1 MFLKKRNMNK
11 TLQDLISSI
20 CPADKSL
27 EPKIIH
33 HLNDLTKPPGSLGKL
48 EQIALKYCLMTGSDK
63 PLLGKKKIFTFGA
76 DHGVADEGVSAFPK
90 VVTQQMVMNML
101 SGGAAINVL
110 AQHAGAELAV
120 VDMGVDWPQEEKAG
134 LINRSIRAGT
144 ANMALGPAMTVEEAE
159 QALLAGVELAA
170 AAADEGF
177 TLLGTGEMGIANTT
191 PSAAL
196 FAALLPCPVEEVTG
210 RGTGVDDQGLQH
222 KIKIIKQSLEV
233 NKERLNSPLET
244 LAAVGGLEIAG
255 ICGLI
260 LGAASRRLP
269 VIVDGFISSAGALVA
284 CRLSPAVR
292 DYLFFSHLSQEAG
305 HRTFFNLFEALPIL
319 DLEFRLGEGTG
330 AAMAMPVI
338 EAALKIYNEMATF
351 SSAGISGK

>member
-1 MFLKKRNMNK
+1 MNCIQSVDQ
-11 TLQDLISSI
+11 TIRPSVED
-20 CPADKSL
+20 
-27 EPKIIH
+27 

-48 EQIALKYCLMTGSDK
+48 EQIAMRYCLMTGTDR
-63 PLLGKKKIFTFGA
+63 PRTGKKKIFTFGA

-110 AQHAGAELAV
+110 ARHVGADLAV
-120 VDMGVDWPQEEKAG
+120 VDMGVDWPVERRAG
-134 LINRSIRAGT
+134 LIDCSVRSGT
-144 ANMALGPAMTVEEAE
+144 ANMATGPAMEVAEAE
-159 QALLAGVELAA
+159 KALLAGAELADKA
-170 AAADEGF
+170 ANEGY

-196 FAALLPCPVEEVTG
+196 FASLLPCPVEEVTG
-210 RGTGVDDQGLQH
+210 RGTGVDDTVLKH
-222 KIKIIKQSLEV
+222 KIDIIKKSLEV
-233 NKERLNSPLET
+233 NRECLQTPLDA

-260 LGAASRRLP
+260 LGAAARKIP
-269 VIVDGFISSAGALVA
+269 VVVDGFISSAGAMVA
-284 CRLSPAVR
+284 CRMNPAVK
-292 DYLFFSHLSQEAG
+292 DYLFFSHLSQEVG
-305 HRTFFNLFEALPIL
+305 HQTFFKLFDVQPIL

-338 EAALKIYNEMATF
+338 EAAIHIYNEMATF
-351 SSAGISGK
+351 SSAGISGS

>member
-1 MFLKKRNMNK
+1 MNIK
-11 TLQDLISSI
+11 LQELISSI
-20 CPADKSL
+20 QPVDTNL
-27 EPKIIH
+27 ESKIVH
-33 HLNDLTKPPGSLGKL
+33 HLDDLTKPPGSLGKL
-48 EQIALKYCLMTGSDK
+48 EQIALRYCLMTGCDK
-63 PLLGKKKIFTFGA
+63 PLLGPKKIFTFGA

-90 VVTQQMVMNML
+90 VVTQQMMMNML

-110 AQHAGAELAV
+110 ARHVGAELAV
-120 VDMGVDWPQEEKAG
+120 VDMGVDWPAMERPG
-134 LINRSIRAGT
+134 LINRSVRTGT
-144 ANMALGPAMTVEEAE
+144 ANMAVGPALSMEETE
-159 QALLAGVELAA
+159 KALLVGVELAE
-170 AAADEGF
+170 AAADDGY

-222 KIKIIKQSLEV
+222 KIDIIKQALTV
-233 NKERLNSPLET
+233 NKERMNTPLET

-269 VIVDGFISSAGALVA
+269 VVVDGFISSASALVA
-284 CRLSPAVR
+284 CKMNEAVR
-292 DYLFFSHLSQEAG
+292 DYHFFSHLSQEAG
-305 HRTFFNLFEALPIL
+305 HQTFFNLFDVQPIL
-319 DLEFRLGEGTG
+319 DLGFRLGEGTG

-338 EAALKIYNEMATF
+338 EAAIKIYNEMATF

>member
-1 MFLKKRNMNK
+1 MNIK
-11 TLQDLISSI
+11 LQGVISSI
-20 CPADKSL
+20 QLVDKSL
-27 EPKIIH
+27 QPKIIH
-33 HLNDLTKPPGSLGKL
+33 HLDDLTKPPGSLGKL

-63 PLLGKKKIFTFGA
+63 PQLGAKKIFTFGA

-101 SGGAAINVL
+101 DGGAAINVL
-110 AQHAGAELAV
+110 AKHAGAELAV
-120 VDMGVDWPQEEKAG
+120 VDMGVDWPQEEKQG
-134 LINRSIRAGT
+134 LINRSVRAGT
-144 ANMALGPAMTVEEAE
+144 ANMAVGPAMTVEEAE
-159 QALLAGVELAA
+159 QALLVGVKLAET
-170 AAADEGF
+170 AADEGF

-210 RGTGVDDQGLQH
+210 RGTGVDDQRLQH
-222 KIKIIKQSLEV
+222 KIKIIKQALIV
-233 NKERLNSPLET
+233 NKEWLNSPLET

-260 LGAASRRLP
+260 LGAAACRLP

-284 CRLSPAVR
+284 CRMNPAVK

-305 HRTFFNLFEALPIL
+305 HQTFFNLFEALPIL

-330 AAMAMPVI
+330 AVMAMPII
-338 EAALKIYNEMATF
+338 EAAIKIYNEMATF
-351 SSAGISGK
+351 SSAGISEK

>member
-1 MFLKKRNMNK
+1 MNQQLQGFISDIKPVDK
-11 TLQDLISSI
+11 TLQ
-20 CPADKSL
+20 PA
-27 EPKIIH
+27 IID

-48 EQIALKYCLMTGSDK
+48 EQIALNYCLMTGTDQ
-63 PLLGKKKIFTFGA
+63 PQITKKKIFTFGG

-110 AQHAGAELAV
+110 SRHVGADLAV
-120 VDMGVDWPQEEKAG
+120 VDMGVDWSPEDRSG
-134 LINRSIRAGT
+134 LVNKSIRRGT
-144 ANMALGPAMTVEEAE
+144 ANMAIGPAMTGEEAE
-159 QALLAGVELAA
+159 EAALAGVAL
-170 AAADEGF
+170 ADEAVKDGYS
-177 TLLGTGEMGIANTT
+177 LLATGEMGIANTT

-210 RGTGVDDQGLQH
+210 RGTGVDDDGLRL
-222 KIKIIKQSLEV
+222 KIDVIKRSLAV
-233 NKERLNSPLET
+233 NRDLLNTPMEALS
-244 LAAVGGLEIAG
+244 AVGGLEIAG

-260 LGAASRRLP
+260 LGAAARNVP

-284 CRLSPAVR
+284 CRLNEAVR

-305 HRTFFNLFEALPIL
+305 HRTFFRLFDVQPIL

-338 EAALKIYNEMATF
+338 EAAIKIYNEMATF
-351 SSAGISGK
+351 SSAGVSGK

>member
-1 MFLKKRNMNK
+1 MNTK
-11 TLQDLISSI
+11 LQDLISSI
-20 CPADKSL
+20 RPVDKNL
-27 EPKIIH
+27 ESKIIH
-33 HLNDLTKPPGSLGKL
+33 HLDDLTKPPGSLGKL
-48 EQIALKYCLMTGSDK
+48 EQIAVKYCLMIGSDK
-63 PLLGKKKIFTFGA
+63 PHLGAKKIFTFGA

-101 SGGAAINVL
+101 AGGAAINVL

-120 VDMGVDWPQEEKAG
+120 VDMGVDWPQEEKPG
-134 LINRSIRAGT
+134 LINRSVRAGT
-144 ANMALGPAMTVEEAE
+144 ANMALGPAMSVEEAE
-159 QALLAGVELAA
+159 QALLVGVELAEK
-170 AAADEGF
+170 AADDGF

-222 KIKIIKQSLEV
+222 KIKIIKQSLVV
-233 NKERLNSPLET
+233 NKERISSPLET

-260 LGAASRRLP
+260 LGAAARRLP

-284 CRLSPAVR
+284 CRMNPAVR

-305 HRTFFNLFEALPIL
+305 HQTFFNLFEVQPIL
-319 DLEFRLGEGTG
+319 DLGFRLGEGTG

-338 EAALKIYNEMATF
+338 EAAIKIYNEMATF
-351 SSAGISGK
+351 SSAGISDK

>member
-1 MFLKKRNMNK
+1 MNTK
-11 TLQDLISSI
+11 LQDLISSI
-20 CPADKSL
+20 CPVDNSL
-27 EPKIIH
+27 EPIIMH
-33 HLNDLTKPPGSLGKL
+33 HLDDLTKPPGSLGKL

-63 PLLGKKKIFTFGA
+63 PQLGAKKIFTFGA

-110 AQHAGAELAV
+110 ARHAGAELAV
-120 VDMGVDWPQEEKAG
+120 VDMGVDWPQAERSG
-134 LINRSIRAGT
+134 LLNRSVRAGT
-144 ANMALGPAMTVEEAE
+144 ANMAVGPAMSVEEAE
-159 QALLAGVELAA
+159 QALLAGIELAEGA
-170 AAADEGF
+170 ASDGF

-222 KIKIIKQSLEV
+222 KISIIKQSLTV
-233 NKERLNSPLET
+233 NKERMNSPLET

-260 LGAASRRLP
+260 LGAAARRLP

-284 CRLSPAVR
+284 CRMNPAVR

-305 HRTFFNLFEALPIL
+305 HQTFFNLFEVQPIL
-319 DLEFRLGEGTG
+319 DLGFRLGEGTG

-338 EAALKIYNEMATF
+338 EAAIKIYNEMATF
-351 SSAGISGK
+351 SSAGISAK